1 MYCGRFAPSP
11 TGPLHFGSL
20 IAALASYL
28 EARRHGGQ
36 WLLRMED
43 TDTPRC
49 SAFAADAILRVL
61 FELGF
66 RWDGEVAY
74 QSQRTELYRRELQRL
89 GEFVYPCC
97 CSRKEISESAEG
109 RYPGTCRSGIEAGKP
124 VRALRLRVADE
135 AIEFRDLLQGPY
147 RANLETDPGD
157 FVLLR
162 PGSGIFSY
170 QLAVVVDDQAQGV
183 THVVR
188 GADLL
193 DSTPRQIY
201 LQQLLGYR
209 RLEYMHIPVAT
220 GPGGE
225 KLSKQTLAPALDAG
239 EPQRLLDQALR
250 FLGHEPPEGLRLE
263 ALWGWA
269 NSNWDAVRI
278 PPGLAHPAP

>member
-49 SAFAADAILRVL
+49 SAAAADAIVRVL

-66 RWDGEVAY
+66 RWDGEVEY

-89 GEFVYPCC
+89 GGSVYPCC

-109 RYPGTCRSGIEAGKP
+109 RYPGTCRNGIEAGKP
-124 VRALRLRVADE
+124 VRALRLRVDDE
-135 AIEFRDLLQGPY
+135 AIEFVDLLQGRY
-147 RANLETDPGD
+147 RANLENDPGD

-170 QLAVVVDDQAQGV
+170 QLAVVVDDEAQGV

-209 RLEYMHIPVAT
+209 QMEYMHIPVAT
-220 GPGGE
+220 GPSGE

-239 EPQRLLDQALR
+239 EPRRLLDQALR
-250 FLGHEPPEGLRLE
+250 FLGHEPPGGLLLE

-269 NSNWDAVRI
+269 NSNWDAAKI

>member
-1 MYCGRFAPSP
+1 MYRGRFAPSP

-20 IAALASYL
+20 VAALASYL

-36 WLLRMED
+36 WLLRIED

-49 SAFAADAILRVL
+49 SASAAEAILHVL

-66 RWDGEVAY
+66 RWDGDVEY
-74 QSQRTELYRRELQRL
+74 QSQRTDLYQRELQRL
-89 GEFVYPCC
+89 GAHVYACS

-109 RYPGTCRSGIEAGKP
+109 RYPGTCRKGMEAGKP
-124 VRALRLRVADE
+124 VRALRLRVADQV
-135 AIEFRDLLQGPY
+135 IEFADSLQGTY
-147 RANLETDPGD
+147 RANLENDPGD

-162 PGSGIFSY
+162 PGAGIFSY

-209 RLEYMHIPVAT
+209 HLQYTHIPVAI
-220 GPGGE
+220 GPDGE

-239 EPQRLLDQALR
+239 LPHQVLDQALR
-250 FLGHEPPEGLRLE
+250 FLGQEPPGGLSLE
-263 ALWGWA
+263 ALWDWA
-269 NSNWDAVRI
+269 SSYWNVAKI
-278 PPGLAHPAP
+278 PPGLGRQAP